1 MRDYVIINMAN
12 VVHQNTKVA
21 FSHSCV
27 GTSSRLILQPLL
39 HILLPFIVVLIDS
52 PHRLWRYIHHYHS
65 LLHHFFF
72 SSFAV
77 S

>member
-27 GTSSRLILQPLL
+27 RTSSRLILQPLL
-39 HILLPFIVVLIDS
+39 HILLPFIVVLIDRFTS
-52 PHRLWRYIHHYHS
+52 QTLALYTPLS
-65 LLHHFFF
+65 FFT
-72 SSFAV
+72 SSFLLL
-77 S
+77 